1 MTALLCFILG
11 TSYLCHVVAH
21 AKVNERLQRALRIIA
36 LLGAALA
43 AIGYFAEGLSISFDN
58 QVWST
63 IWHALATGSPYSGL
77 EFLGGGL

>member
-11 TSYLCHVVAH
+11 TSYLCHVAGH
-21 AKVNERLQRALRIIA
+21 AKVSERLRQALRVIA

-43 AIGYFAEGLSISFDN
+43 AIGYYAEGLSICFEN
-58 QVWST
+58 QIWST
-63 IWHALATGSPYSGL
+63 IGHAIATGSPYPGL

>member
-11 TSYLCHVVAH
+11 TSYFCHVVAH
-21 AKVNERLQRALRIIA
+21 AKVHERLQRALRAIA

-43 AIGYFAEGLSISFDN
+43 AIGYYAEGLSISSEN
-58 QVWST
+58 QVWSA
-63 IWHALATGSPYSGL
+63 IGHAIATGSPYPGL